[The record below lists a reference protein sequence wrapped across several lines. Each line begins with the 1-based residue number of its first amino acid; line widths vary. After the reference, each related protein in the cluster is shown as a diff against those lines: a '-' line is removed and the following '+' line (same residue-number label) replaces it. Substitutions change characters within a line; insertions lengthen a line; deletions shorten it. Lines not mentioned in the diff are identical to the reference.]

1 MLDERLPTPKLD
13 DRRFQDLVDE
23 AKRRVQQRCPEW
35 TDHNVSDPGV
45 TLIETFAWMTDQLL
59 YRLNRVPDLNYVK
72 FLELLG
78 VTLLPPTAA
87 STELT
92 FRLSNPQPKVP
103 DIPAGTQV
111 STPRSGSGDQITF
124 ATTAPLPIVPC
135 SKRTLASVDSLG
147 AVRTVL
153 LHDDEQAIVCFS
165 DPPQPGDA
173 VLVGLDTAVPS
184 CVTRLH
190 LSCRQGAGGGIAPDN
205 PPLVWDACVGEDE
218 GTAQLLN
225 VRTREPLLRFTGYG
239 GQALRCV
246 AFSPDGHMLASAG
259 DDGPVSLRDVH
270 EPEQLGRRLA
280 GHVGPVLAIA
290 FSAVE
295 HRLASAGA
303 DGTVWLWNVDDSEP
317 GPEQEQHASGR
328 RLDGHNGAVLGLAFH
343 PAGRL
348 LASAGAD
355 GTVRLWD
362 ADEQEPPQTLDPH
375 EDFQPEEST
384 DGAVPDGGPRPP
396 VVGVAFLDDGQ
407 TLAAAGNDGTLWL
420 WEVRT
425 PEQPAPKRSEQIRG
439 HKGLV
444 LGVAFSPDGRM
455 LATAGDDETARLW
468 DIGTVAPEPH
478 GLVLIGHEGSVHGV
492 AFSPDGQTLAT
503 VGSDWTARLWSVAT
517 GEQLGRPVSDHCP
530 VRGVAFH
537 PHGDRLAT
545 AGLDGGWEACELESD
560 GTKGLNEAASVVLHV
575 PRRHRESTVGGQ
587 KAGWLRCRVRAVRKD
602 QRPYDKSPVIEK
614 CRAETIGATVSA
626 TNSETVFG
634 EVLGVSEGV
643 SGQRFRLDR
652 RPLVPLPGNEQHVL
666 EVVLDGRI
674 EEWHEVS
681 SFTDA
686 KEDEQCFVLDCA
698 AGEVMLG
705 PAVREKNDAT
715 AGRYRGRGAA
725 PPKRAELRLRK
736 YATKSE
742 TVLGEALGVSD
753 GVSGQRFLLDRRRLV
768 PLPGDERHV
777 LEVLV
782 DGRTE
787 EWHEVPSFADAKE
800 DEQCFVLD
808 YAAGEVVVGPAVRER
823 NDATAGRYRRYGAV
837 PPKRAELRL
846 RKYATGGGRR
856 GNVSDRTL
864 TVLRSPIANI
874 ASVEN
879 RRPASGGVDGEDIE
893 NAKLRGPIT
902 LRTGDRAV
910 TPEDFEQLARE
921 AAPELARVE
930 CIPAREAHAGEARV
944 LVIPKV
950 ESDNGELRFEQ
961 LVPSVETINR
971 IRDYLDRRRVIGA
984 RILVTPPHYRGLTIA
999 AKLVAR
1005 REFDSKDVERRA
1017 LEDLYTSF
1025 SPISGGRDGKGWEFG
1040 RDVLQGDVYAVLQAV
1055 RGVELVDDCR
1065 LFEANPVT
1073 GRRTPVEPATTGTP
1087 GDESRRIEVPV
1098 SRYATLFSY
1107 RHYVVVEEQ
1116 VDER

>member
-1 MLDERLPTPKLD
+1 MTPPPLTLDERLPTPKLD

-92 FRLSNPQPKVP
+92 FRLSKAQPNVVNVP
-103 DIPAGTQV
+103 SGTQV
-111 STPRSGSGDQITF
+111 STPRSGSGEQITF

-135 SKRTLASVDSLG
+135 EQQTLASADPLG
-147 AVRTVL
+147 SVR
-153 LHDDEQAIVCFS
+153 HHSGEQAIVCFS
-165 DPPQPGDA
+165 DRPQPGDA
-173 VLVGLDTAVPS
+173 LLVGLNRAVPS
-184 CVTRLH
+184 CVVRLH
-190 LSCRQGAGGGIAPDN
+190 LACKPGAGGGIAPDN
-205 PPLVWDACVGEDE
+205 PPLVWDARVGEDE
-218 GTAQLLN
+218 GTVQLWN
-225 VRTREPLLRFTGYG
+225 VRTRESLLRFTGYR

-259 DDGPVSLRDVH
+259 EVGAVWLRDVH
-270 EPEQLGRRLA
+270 EPEQLGRRLD
-280 GHVGPVLAIA
+280 GHKGPVLSIA
-290 FSAVE
+290 FNADG
-295 HRLASAGA
+295 HTLASAGE
-303 DGTVWLWNVDDSEP
+303 DGTVRLWDVHDPEP
-317 GPEQEQHASGR
+317 GHEQHEPGR
-328 RLDGHNGAVLGLAFH
+328 RLDGHDGPVFGVAFH
-343 PAGRL
+343 PEGRM

-362 ADEQEPPQTLDPH
+362 VDEHAPLRTLGVQEH
-375 EDFQPEEST
+375 REPEASME
-384 DGAVPDGGPRPP
+384 GAVPDAGPRRSML
-396 VVGVAFLDDGQ
+396 GVAFLQGGQ
-407 TLAAAGNDGTLWL
+407 TLAAADDNGTLWL
-420 WEVRT
+420 WDLRR
-425 PEQPAPKRSEQIRG
+425 PEQSALEQFDQQLGGHRG
-439 HKGLV
+439 AV
-444 LGVAFSPDGRM
+444 LGVAFSPDGQM
-455 LATAGDDETARLW
+455 LATAGADGTARLW
-468 DIGTVAPEPH
+468 DFGTPVPEGRGH
-478 GLVLIGHEGSVHGV
+478 VLIGHQGAIHGV

-517 GEQLGRPVSDHCP
+517 GEQRGRPVSDHCP

-545 AGLDGGWEACELESD
+545 ASLDGGWEACEIESD
-560 GTKGLNEAASVVLHV
+560 GTKGLNEAASVILHV
-575 PRRHRESTVGGQ
+575 PRSHRASTVGEQ
-587 KAGWLRCRVRAVRKD
+587 TAGWLRCRVRAVRKG
-602 QRPYDKSPVIEK
+602 QSPYDKSPVIEGE
-614 CRAETIGATVSA
+614 CLAETIGATMSA

-674 EEWHEVS
+674 DEWHEVP
-681 SFTDA
+681 SFADA
-686 KEDEQCFVLDCA
+686 DEDEKSFVLDCA
-698 AGEVMLG
+698 AGEVVLG

-715 AGRYRGRGAA
+715 AGRYRGHGAV

-736 YATKSE
+736 YATNSG
-742 TVLGEALGVSD
+742 TVFGEVLGVSD

-768 PLPGDERHV
+768 PLPGNEQHV

-782 DGRTE
+782 DGDTE

-808 YAAGEVVVGPAVRER
+808 YAAGEVVVGPAVREK

-846 RKYATGGGRR
+846 HKYATGGGRR

-930 CIPAREAHAGEARV
+930 CIPATGEAHAGEARV
-944 LVIPKV
+944 LVVPKV

-961 LVPSVETINR
+961 LVPSVEAINR
-971 IRDYLDRRRVIGA
+971 IKGYLDRRRVIGV
-984 RILVTPPHYRGLTIA
+984 RVLVTPPHYRGLTIV

-1040 RDVLQGDVYAVLQAV
+1040 RPVLQGDVYAVLQSV
-1055 RGVELVDDCR
+1055 RGVERVDDCR

-1073 GRRTPVEPATTGTP
+1073 GLRTPVDTATGTP
-1087 GDESRRIEVPV
+1087 GHESRSIEVPV

-1107 RHYVVVEEQ
+1107 RHYVVVEPQ
-1116 VDER
+1116 